1 MAPTSITS
9 TTTTPA
15 EWEPHTAPTT
25 TASPRSNANTTRTTP
40 FGSTRTSL
48 PDNSRR
54 LKGHGDSATHLSGD
68 REASGHSGGSR
79 WGLSGSRV
87 VLDGDPVSSLR
98 QEPSMDQRGLGTSDA
113 SAPRLT
119 RGEPRT
125 RRGWLGNVLFYRAT
139 LVWASVP
146 QCHLNLEWPA
156 GAPDRSVDQIAPA
169 SFVITNRL
177 AVAVVAAAVR
187 SGYRPDRCAGQPRR

>member
-25 TASPRSNANTTRTTP
+25 TASPSSNANTTRTTP

-54 LKGHGDSATHLSGD
+54 LKGHGDSASHLSGD

-79 WGLSGSRV
+79 WGISGSRV

-125 RRGWLGNVLFYRAT
+125 RRGWLGNGSSIEQRSSERVARNVTVQNCRVLTQRRRASNPSST
-139 LVWASVP
+139 ETGPPS
-146 QCHLNLEWPA
+146 
-156 GAPDRSVDQIAPA
+156 
-169 SFVITNRL
+169 
-177 AVAVVAAAVR
+177 
-187 SGYRPDRCAGQPRR
+187 

>member
-25 TASPRSNANTTRTTP
+25 TASPSSNANTTRTTP

-125 RRGWLGNVLFYRAT
+125 RRGWLGNGSSIEQRSSARAC
-139 LVWASVP
+139 L
-146 QCHLNLEWPA
+146 C
-156 GAPDRSVDQIAPA
+156 PA
-169 SFVITNRL
+169 SFGPTQVRVPGMLNPL
-177 AVAVVAAAVR
+177 SPGDAVDDAAA
-187 SGYRPDRCAGQPRR
+187 AQ

>member
-25 TASPRSNANTTRTTP
+25 TASPSSNANTTRTTP

-125 RRGWLGNVLFYRAT
+125 RRGWLGNGSSIEPRSPAPVFGNVTRAVCAR
-139 LVWASVP
+139 LVCA
-146 QCHLNLEWPA
+146 
-156 GAPDRSVDQIAPA
+156 
-169 SFVITNRL
+169 RL
-177 AVAVVAAAVR
+177 VSR
-187 SGYRPDRCAGQPRR
+187 EYQD